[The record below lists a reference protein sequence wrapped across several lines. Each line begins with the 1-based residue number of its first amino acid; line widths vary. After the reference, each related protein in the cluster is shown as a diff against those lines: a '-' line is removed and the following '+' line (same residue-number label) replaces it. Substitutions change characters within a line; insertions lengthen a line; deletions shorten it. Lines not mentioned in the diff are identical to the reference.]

1 MGFWGD
7 ESCHKNANVVGC
19 ALTCELIVLFCS
31 TIYYIDD
38 ETDLKDLW
46 FCFWNNVL
54 NFVKTST
61 LSFQIDIWYIMT
73 VSWILWTE
81 ESSWDILNKK
91 SAVFHQQCEHWKA
104 ENVKTGLYI
113 QIPKMMLMDSGV
125 VCDGTLL
132 HWGNLLKVY
141 THSKTCKPRMSGIL
155 FRLETVNLRYVLSL
169 C

>member
-1 MGFWGD
+1 MCTYLWINCFILFNYTYILYRWWNSFEGF
-7 ESCHKNANVVGC
+7 VI
-19 ALTCELIVLFCS
+19 LLL
-31 TIYYIDD
+31 
-38 ETDLKDLW
+38 
-46 FCFWNNVL
+46 NNVL
-54 NFVKTST
+54 NFVKTCM

-104 ENVKTGLYI
+104 ENVRTGLYI
-113 QIPKMMLMDSGV
+113 QFPKMMLMDSGV

-141 THSKTCKPRMSGIL
+141 THSKACKPRMSGIL

>member
-7 ESCHKNANVVGC
+7 KSCHKNANVVGC
-19 ALTCELIVLFCS
+19 ALTCELIVLFRS

-54 NFVKTST
+54 NFVKTCT

-91 SAVFHQQCEHWKA
+91 KCCLSSTMWTLKSRKCENRFIYSISKNDA
-104 ENVKTGLYI
+104 YGLWCG
-113 QIPKMMLMDSGV
+113 LWWDSV
-125 VCDGTLL
+125 TL
-132 HWGNLLKVY
+132 GEF
-141 THSKTCKPRMSGIL
+141 TQGIH
-155 FRLETVNLRYVLSL
+155 TQ
-169 C
+169 

>member
-1 MGFWGD
+1 MCTYLWINCFILFNYMLYRWWNRFEGF
-7 ESCHKNANVVGC
+7 VI
-19 ALTCELIVLFCS
+19 LLL
-31 TIYYIDD
+31 
-38 ETDLKDLW
+38 
-46 FCFWNNVL
+46 NNVI
-54 NFVKTST
+54 NFVKTCT

-73 VSWILWTE
+73 MMGNCVMNFMDWGKQLRYIK
-81 ESSWDILNKK
+81 KK
-91 SAVFHQQCEHWKA
+91 SAVFHQQCELWKA

-113 QIPKMMLMDSGV
+113 QLPKMMLMDSGV

>member
-19 ALTCELIVLFCS
+19 ALTCEC
-31 TIYYIDD
+31 YIDD

-54 NFVKTST
+54 NFVKTCT

-104 ENVKTGLYI
+104 ENVRTGFIYSISKNDAYGLWCG
-113 QIPKMMLMDSGV
+113 LWWDSV
-125 VCDGTLL
+125 TL
-132 HWGNLLKVY
+132 GEF
-141 THSKTCKPRMSGIL
+141 TQGIH
-155 FRLETVNLRYVLSL
+155 TQ
-169 C
+169 

>member
-1 MGFWGD
+1 MCTYLWINCF
-7 ESCHKNANVVGC
+7 
-19 ALTCELIVLFCS
+19 ILFNY
-31 TIYYIDD
+31 IYYIDD

-54 NFVKTST
+54 NFVKTCT

-104 ENVKTGLYI
+104 ENVKTGLFI
-113 QIPKMMLMDSGV
+113 QFPKMMLMDSGV